1 MFEGLVAWVTTQA
14 ANAARAKAM
23 QLGVRGSR
31 KVLAVLV
38 PLFAVAVLLAS
49 VGLVSRASTAATA
62 ANSVVL
68 GSGAGTTACTPNGA
82 SSAELAGGG
91 SGDAARYDAAYVAA
105 AAAYP
110 GSLSAPMLKA
120 QAWAESG
127 FRATAGSPAG
137 AYGWMQF
144 MPGTWAAHGVDG
156 DGDGR
161 ADIGNPVDAIFSAAK
176 YGAQLRTSVQAYV
189 SAGVSSDMLV
199 LAAYNA
205 GPGNVAKYA
214 GIPPFAETRSYVTKI
229 PAKAAEFAL
238 GGAAAVD
245 GSTGAGYEACTAQA
259 ATSVVGGYTAPLKC
273 AVSVKTCYRLSSGFG
288 PRNTGIAGA
297 SRVHAGT
304 DLAAPIGTPV
314 YAVAAGTVIRAGA
327 ASGYGQAV
335 YLRHSDGTVTR
346 YGHVSAIFVR
356 QGETVSAGQRI
367 AAVGNEGVSSG
378 PHLHLECRPDD
389 VPVNCV
395 PWLAAR
401 GVTL

>member
-1 MFEGLVAWVTTQA
+1 VLEGLAAWVTTQA

-23 QLGVRGSR
+23 QLGVRGGR
-31 KVLAVLV
+31 KALAVIV
-38 PLFAVAVLLAS
+38 PLFIVLAL
-49 VGLVSRASTAATA
+49 VTTIGLTGRASTAATA

-68 GSGAGTTACTPNGA
+68 GSGAGTTACTPNGS
-82 SSAELAGGG
+82 SSAALANG

-105 AAAYP
+105 AATYP
-110 GSLSAPMLKA
+110 GSLSAPLLKA

-127 FRATAGSPAG
+127 FRANAGSPAG

-156 DGDGR
+156 DKDGR
-161 ADIGNPVDAIFSAAK
+161 ADISNPVDAIFSAAK

-189 SAGVSSDMLV
+189 SATATSDMLV

-214 GIPPFAETRSYVTKI
+214 GIPPFAETRTYVTKI

-238 GGAAAVD
+238 GGASAVD
-245 GSTGAGYEACTAQA
+245 GSTGAGYETCTAQA
-259 ATSVVGGYTAPLKC
+259 STSVVGGYTNPLTKG
-273 AVSVKTCYRLSSGFG
+273 TYRISSGFG

-297 SRVHAGT
+297 SHIHAGT
-304 DLAAPIGTPV
+304 DLAAPIGTPIH
-314 YAVAAGTVIRAGA
+314 AVAAGTVTRAGA

-335 YLRHSDGTVTR
+335 YIRHSDGVVTR
-346 YGHVSAIFVR
+346 YGHVSAIYV
-356 QGETVSAGQRI
+356 QAGQAVTAGQKI

-378 PHLHLECRPDD
+378 PHLHLECRPND
-389 VPVNCV
+389 VPTDCV

-401 GVTL
+401 GVVL